1 MKIQNAKTQGL
12 DSKTIIDE
20 ILKQNAD
27 PHQGAKNFINSSLPS
42 TSVAGNFGHELAHN
56 TVGEI
61 GRSFVSGV
69 NQVKEGVQQA
79 SQPAGPVQGFESGF
93 KMGAGVVNAALSPLA
108 PVFKPVG
115 DAINY
120 VGDKISDN
128 STIQKFANSQV
139 GQATSR
145 AAEDVGNLSTIAGA
159 VGGSKYLTGQATKFM
174 GPRAIA
180 STADALDE
188 LFNGT
193 KSARNKFAQSTAQGK
208 TPAQFGAENN
218 YIPEIKDGKVN
229 AQSTIQKVVSDAKPF
244 EQVYHDILKE
254 MDRTTPSSD
263 LINLDNLPQRSKLRL
278 QRSIA
283 RGTGT
288 LPHQLK
294 AINNLLTNLKQTYG
308 ETVGR
313 TQLDE
318 IRSGQWHESN
328 SFNPNQPKF
337 MGDVNY
343 QIGKTAK
350 TILADKTSGQPVAN
364 KILSRISDHYDYAA
378 NLKKVDGS
386 AVKGGRLGKYF
397 ARTIGAAAGSSGGI
411 VGTVAGATAGDYIAS
426 IMQDSTIANPLKRQ
440 ILNSVPKDST
450 LYDSAQKAVGQM
462 QYSQPALPAGAGS
475 PSRGKLPTVNAEVI
489 NQPTKIHPLETG
501 GAGVRSKIIRPTG
514 VSQSQPVTQIF
525 HSSSERPI
533 RPPIPNLKGYRRQ

>member
-263 LINLDNLPQRSKLRL
+263 LINLDNLAQRSKLRL
-278 QRSIA
+278 QSSIA
-283 RGTGT
+283 RGSGT
-288 LPHQLK
+288 LPDQLK
-294 AINNLLTNLKQTYG
+294 AVDNIITNLKQ
-308 ETVGR
+308 
-313 TQLDE
+313 
-318 IRSGQWHESN
+318 
-328 SFNPNQPKF
+328 
-337 MGDVNY
+337 
-343 QIGKTAK
+343 
-350 TILADKTSGQPVAN
+350 
-364 KILSRISDHYDYAA
+364 
-378 NLKKVDGS
+378 VDGS

-525 HSSSERPI
+525 HSSSEKPI